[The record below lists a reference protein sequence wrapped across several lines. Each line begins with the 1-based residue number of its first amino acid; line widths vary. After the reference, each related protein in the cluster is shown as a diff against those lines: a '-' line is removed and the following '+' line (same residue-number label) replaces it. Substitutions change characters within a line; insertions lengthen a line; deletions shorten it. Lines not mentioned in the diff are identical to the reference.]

1 MPVAAS
7 VSYWNMK
14 RLIGN
19 SMTDIRDQFMKKNN
33 GIVSLYHILVE
44 MLLALS
50 YSRDIPHDRIARL
63 DWLMIQF
70 KAKYLDKSAQK

>member
-1 MPVAAS
+1 
-7 VSYWNMK
+7 
-14 RLIGN
+14 
-19 SMTDIRDQFMKKNN
+19 MKKNN
-33 GIVSLYHILVE
+33 EITSLYHILVE

-50 YSRDIPHDRIARL
+50 YSRDIPHDWIARI